1 MAASSDTAKPTPLQK
16 SAERPVEAKIVP
28 IFVKAGSSKSR
39 SLFSNDSSTGFFY
52 NNLYT
57 HKRKIGRALL
67 LPSRSYTL
75 FQGLCQGLSFSS
87 PLLFHR
93 LELICSVIY
102 VAFCSAF
109 SLHLVL
115 QSLF

>member
-75 FQGLCQGLSFSS
+75 FQGRCQGLSFS
-87 PLLFHR
+87 F
-93 LELICSVIY
+93 
-102 VAFCSAF
+102 
-109 SLHLVL
+109 HLVFL
-115 QSLF
+115 FLFYINHCNCSLFIRCID